1 MPTGGIKIGSEIN
14 LGSFVG
20 TELSNGA
27 VTITKTTNT
36 FTPTSRLELEQMFM
50 EASEQPEI
58 YKNAA
63 GFAPPPVTTT
73 MSGGRTYVNLDS
85 KCWQGGSTTVVTP
98 TSSIPTTFMVGAH
111 GELHQASSVPE
122 RKVNRGGGRKPMKME
137 AEEDLSP
144 EEAERREQ
152 RRERNKQAAAR
163 CRKRRLDQT
172 MTLQEEVDQW
182 EDKKSSLQEEIH
194 ALQAQKEELKFI
206 LDAHRNM
213 CRRSRPQ
220 HQISNMPHPE
230 VAVKVE
236 PVTDFMHGMMGDI
249 DVVHS
254 TTTATTSTVGKASR
268 PVSLNLGIKSN
279 CVRSIEGIAI
289 DTPTNVFTSLNFES
303 LMEGRSGLTPTNILT
318 PVSISFNAALNT
330 PSCSTQQ
337 RNGYE
342 IGTPDN
348 ISPKLVSL

>member
-1 MPTGGIKIGSEIN
+1 
-14 LGSFVG
+14 
-20 TELSNGA
+20 
-27 VTITKTTNT
+27 
-36 FTPTSRLELEQMFM
+36 
-50 EASEQPEI
+50 
-58 YKNAA
+58 
-63 GFAPPPVTTT
+63 
-73 MSGGRTYVNLDS
+73 
-85 KCWQGGSTTVVTP
+85 
-98 TSSIPTTFMVGAH
+98 
-111 GELHQASSVPE
+111 
-122 RKVNRGGGRKPMKME
+122 MKME
-137 AEEDLSP
+137 EEDLSP

-182 EDKKSSLQEEIH
+182 EDKKSALQEEIH

-206 LDAHRNM
+206 LDAHKNM

-220 HQISNMPHPE
+220 QVDMPQPG

-236 PVTDFMHGMMGDI
+236 PVTDFMNGFLENV

-254 TTTATTSTVGKASR
+254 TTTATTSTVGKVSR
-268 PVSLNLGIKSN
+268 PVSLNLGVKSN
-279 CVRSIEGIAI
+279 CMRSIEGIAI

-330 PSCSTQQ
+330 PSCSSQQ

>member
-36 FTPTSRLELEQMFM
+36 FTPTSRLELEQMFL
-50 EASEQPEI
+50 EASEGQEM

-73 MSGGRTYVNLDS
+73 QVGGRTYVNLDT

-98 TSSIPTTFMVGAH
+98 TSSIPTFMMGGN
-111 GELHQASSVPE
+111 GEIHPQGSEVPE
-122 RKVNRGGGRKPMKME
+122 RKVNRGGGRKPMKVE
-137 AEEDLSP
+137 EDEDLSP
-144 EEAERREQ
+144 EERERRDQ

-163 CRKRRLDQT
+163 CRKRRMDQT

-182 EDKKSSLQEEIH
+182 EEKKKALTEEIQ
-194 ALQAQKEELKFI
+194 ALQTQKEELKFI
-206 LDAHRNM
+206 LDAHQNM
-213 CRRSRPQ
+213 CKRNKPQ
-220 HQISNMPHPE
+220 QFTLPE
-230 VAVKVE
+230 TQVAVKVE
-236 PVTDFMHGMMGDI
+236 PMSEFLNGVME
-249 DVVHS
+249 DVNEVHS
-254 TTTATTSTVGKASR
+254 TTMATTSTVGKASR
-268 PVSLNLGIKSN
+268 PVSLNLGVKSN

-318 PVSISFNAALNT
+318 PVSISFNGALNT
-330 PSCSTQQ
+330 PSCSSQQ

-342 IGTPDN
+342 TGTPDT

>member
-1 MPTGGIKIGSEIN
+1 
-14 LGSFVG
+14 
-20 TELSNGA
+20 
-27 VTITKTTNT
+27 
-36 FTPTSRLELEQMFM
+36 
-50 EASEQPEI
+50 
-58 YKNAA
+58 
-63 GFAPPPVTTT
+63 
-73 MSGGRTYVNLDS
+73 
-85 KCWQGGSTTVVTP
+85 
-98 TSSIPTTFMVGAH
+98 
-111 GELHQASSVPE
+111 
-122 RKVNRGGGRKPMKME
+122 MKME

-144 EEAERREQ
+144 EEAERRDQ

-236 PVTDFMHGMMGDI
+236 PVTDFMHGIMEDV

-268 PVSLNLGIKSN
+268 PVSLNLGVKSN